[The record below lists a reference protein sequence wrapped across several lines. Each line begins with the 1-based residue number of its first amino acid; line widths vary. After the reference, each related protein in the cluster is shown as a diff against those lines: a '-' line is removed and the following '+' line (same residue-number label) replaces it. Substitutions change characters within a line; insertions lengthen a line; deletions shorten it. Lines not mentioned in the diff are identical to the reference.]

1 MLVSGTFRWSLH
13 SRVQSFLLAA
23 RYNAAVAIIEGLY
36 SNTMVVGK
44 LSLTKFQANC
54 AMSCFLSRK
63 WWTNNQ
69 KEDQRKKEKKKE
81 KRKKKERKKKKK
93 KKKEKRKDKEKNK
106 QRTFTQLLKA
116 FANFKDWV
124 IRVLN
129 DKVEAERAQESHLE
143 PQNSLVKG
151 LVFLNRANV
160 WWTKPERRDKI
171 IF

>member
-69 KEDQRKKEKKKE
+69 KEDQRKTEKKKE
-81 KRKKKERKKKKK
+81 KR
-93 KKKEKRKDKEKNK
+93 KKEKRKDKEKNK